1 MSVVAEPSIYCG
13 KVDKNKPPFYST
25 VAGASKVCYSAP
37 HNAPVGIERNGA
49 WNYNT
54 CPHCRSAFKKDVK
67 RKKDEEKALSRD
79 QALRS
84 REILETGQQLLQELR
99 VYRSAPAPAAVTV
112 APAPAAAPAPA
123 SARAAP
129 APPLAAPA
137 HDVPV
142 QQLETPAAEQDDE
155 VDHHSH
161 ASSELLPLQDQ
172 RALQHQ
178 QHQPQQPQQPQQQQQ
193 QPQQQ
198 HASGLASSQVQVLT
212 GSNQSQQQQQQ
223 QQRRFEALC
232 ASLNKTQRHQRLSV
246 QHDNISV
253 VALNAAPA
261 VTTRSG
267 KVATFESLL
276 DEMEAQKVYT
286 GMTITLKTIG
296 FWKLVFS
303 EFIAKGSFGSAWRG
317 LYAHSA
323 AVEFDPVIIKRVLRS
338 RSSPGELA
346 KEYAMADYVSN
357 SFVPNGR
364 RARYSM

>member
-1 MSVVAEPSIYCG
+1 LQRR
-13 KVDKNKPPFYST
+13 T
-25 VAGASKVCYSAP
+25 
-37 HNAPVGIERNGA
+37 R
-49 WNYNT
+49 
-54 CPHCRSAFKKDVK
+54 K
-67 RKKDEEKALSRD
+67 RKKEAKALIRD
-79 QALRS
+79 EAIRS
-84 REILETGQQLLQELR
+84 RTILETGQQLLQELR

-137 HDVPV
+137 HDVPAGAVAPVLSPASAIVPSVHASVAQHEPVDPAPGRAPV

-193 QPQQQ
+193 Q
-198 HASGLASSQVQVLT
+198 
-212 GSNQSQQQQQQ
+212 
-223 QQRRFEALC
+223 RRFEALC

-267 KVATFESLL
+267 QQKVATFESLL
-276 DEMEAQKVYT
+276 NEMEEQKLYT

-323 AVEFDPVIIKRVLRS
+323 AVEYDPVIIKRVLRS

-364 RARYSM
+364 HARFFVL